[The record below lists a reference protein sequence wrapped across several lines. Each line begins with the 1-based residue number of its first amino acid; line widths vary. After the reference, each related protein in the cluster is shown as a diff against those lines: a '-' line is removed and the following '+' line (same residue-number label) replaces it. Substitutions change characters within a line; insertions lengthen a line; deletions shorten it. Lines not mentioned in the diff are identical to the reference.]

1 MSWQIHQHINF
12 YTDEFRPPSLPQ
24 DIRRLLVQMGVAAG
38 VAVLAVV
45 LLLMAEQWSG
55 YELQQGRQQQLSL
68 QQQIATE
75 QLRYPPLVLDPQLQK
90 QLSSARSTLQNSQRV
105 LTYLSQENIGER
117 ISLTPLVAQL
127 GDVQSDG
134 IWLSGFSLFNRGEQV
149 ELRGYAQQA
158 AQISPYIAAL
168 AEQPAYA
175 GKAFRQVDL
184 QQADGQPYLIFRLDS
199 RQAGAADARAVAAG
213 GQR

>member
-55 YELQQGRQQQLSL
+55 YGLQQSRQQQLSL

-117 ISLTPLVAQL
+117 ISLTPLVTQL

-199 RQAGAADARAVAAG
+199 RLAGAADARAVAAG